1 MYQDLNRRLLAYPLT
16 IYEIHSQTKINDPL
30 IIAFVEIKR
39 YIRRE
44 STLAISLKVRV
55 QFQWT

>member
-16 IYEIHSQTKINDPL
+16 MYEIHSQTKINDPL
-30 IIAFVEIKR
+30 IAFVEIKR
-39 YIRRE
+39 YTIRE
-44 STLAISLKVRV
+44 STLAIPWKVRV